1 MKKLSW
7 IFLIFL
13 FINQIG
19 LSQYLGD
26 FTEDSTVHF
35 IWQTCGTDG
44 AAITRSTDGT
54 ISVYKNNGTTQ
65 STAGVTDTED
75 FDGVT
80 GIHACTIDLST
91 DAFYAVG
98 GNYSVV
104 LSGAVVDS
112 ISVAGTLREFSI
124 ENRFAE
130 VDVTKIGGEAVEVG
144 TAPLDATQTADA
156 VWDALVASH
165 AGATTF
171 GGKNQSSADEIAAGL
186 FATALDGAI
195 SLQTALQRI
204 LAVSVNSCAVT
215 IADPNVLVYKNS
227 AGDTTVVTHSIPRA
241 GTSRTSTF

>member
-1 MKKLSW
+1 MKKFSW

-26 FTEDSTVHF
+26 FAEDSTIHF
-35 IWQTCGTDG
+35 VWQTCGTDG
-44 AAITRSTDGT
+44 AAITRSTNGT
-54 ISVYKNNGTTQ
+54 ITVFKDCATSGTTK
-65 STAGVTDTED
+65 GVSGVED
-75 FDGVT
+75 FNSVT
-80 GIHACTIDLST
+80 GIHSCSINTEVSS
-91 DAFYAVG
+91 FYVAG
-98 GNYSVV
+98 ADYSVV
-104 LSGAVVDS
+104 LTGAVVDS

-124 ENRFAE
+124 ENRFNE
-130 VDVTKIGGEAVEVG
+130 VDVTKIGGEAVELG
-144 TAPLDATQTADA
+144 TAPLDATETAAA

-171 GGKNQSSADEIAAGL
+171 GGKNQSSAAEIATGL

-204 LAVSVNSCAVT
+204 LAVTVNNTEVT
-215 IADPNVLVYKNS
+215 IADPNILIYKNS
-227 AGDTTVVTHSIPRA
+227 AGDAAVVTHSIPRA